1 VLLSIRQKVLPGCR
15 AGASNGDTLGCCI
28 PRWSRHCGAS
38 RLPLEALRVKTQ
50 FLCHVS
56 LGGFIL
62 EVSEHVQVVGGLTC
76 FFYCTRFSENQR
88 DRSVGAV
95 STRLV
100 VSSLVSSRGRVTH
113 LTKFFLSCGLVS
125 LYFTFFLM
133 KYMLKHVLKK

>member
-1 VLLSIRQKVLPGCR
+1 M
-15 AGASNGDTLGCCI
+15 
-28 PRWSRHCGAS
+28 
-38 RLPLEALRVKTQ
+38 
-50 FLCHVS
+50 
-56 LGGFIL
+56 
-62 EVSEHVQVVGGLTC
+62 C

-125 LYFTFFLM
+125 LYFTFFLNEIHAQTCSKKIGEQPM
-133 KYMLKHVLKK
+133 KNYSFSLARHVSHNCTRLIFSP